1 MIDTNNPP
9 DGSASRAAR
18 DTGCGRVL
26 GNQASSWKD
35 DYAYYAEKFLDQR
48 RFNDLFT
55 GEDLRIY
62 VLPYTGTPSHP
73 NAWGA
78 SARGVFA
85 RWIRQKYIEL
95 HNIAP
100 TKSLKSHASR
110 IPQYRVIK
118 GEYQ

>member
-1 MIDTNNPP
+1 MIEDLL

-18 DTGCGRVL
+18 DAGCEQVL
-26 GNQASSWKD
+26 ENQASSWKE
-35 DYAYYAEKFLDQR
+35 DYAYHAERFLDDL

-55 GEDLRIY
+55 GEDLRLY
-62 VLPYTGTPSHP
+62 VQPYTGEPLHP

-78 SARGVFA
+78 CAKGVLG

-100 TKSLKSHASR
+100 TKSVKSHASR

-118 GEYQ
+118 

>member
-1 MIDTNNPP
+1 MTEDLP

-18 DTGCGRVL
+18 DAGCEQVL
-26 GNQASSWKD
+26 ENQASNWKE
-35 DYAYYAEKFLDQR
+35 DYAYYAEKFLDDL

-55 GEDLRIY
+55 GEDLRLY

-78 SARGVFA
+78 SARGVLG
-85 RWIRQKYIEL
+85 RWIRQNYVEL

-100 TKSLKSHASR
+100 TKSVKSHASR

-118 GEYQ
+118 

>member
-1 MIDTNNPP
+1 MTTNNLS

-18 DTGCGRVL
+18 DAGCEQVL
-26 GNQASSWKD
+26 ESQASSWKD
-35 DYAYYAEKFLDQR
+35 NYAYYAEKFLDER

-55 GEDLRIY
+55 GEDVRLY
-62 VLPYTGTPSHP
+62 VLPHTGEPLHP

-78 SARGVFA
+78 CAKGVLG

-118 GEYQ
+118 

>member
-1 MIDTNNPP
+1 MTYEDIS

-18 DTGCGRVL
+18 DAGCEQVL
-26 GNQASSWKD
+26 ENQSSSWKA
-35 DYAYYAEKFLDQR
+35 DYAYHAEKFLDER

-55 GEDLRIY
+55 GEDLRLY
-62 VLPYTGTPSHP
+62 VQPYTGAPSHP

-78 SARGVFA
+78 CANGVFG

-118 GEYQ
+118 GELT

>member
-1 MIDTNNPP
+1 MNEDPS

-18 DTGCGRVL
+18 DAGCEQVL
-26 GNQASSWKD
+26 ENQASSWKD
-35 DYAYYAEKFLDQR
+35 NYADYAEKFLDER

-55 GEDLRIY
+55 GEDVRLF
-62 VLPYTGTPSHP
+62 VLPHTGAPLHP

-78 SARGVFA
+78 SARGVLG

-118 GEYQ
+118 